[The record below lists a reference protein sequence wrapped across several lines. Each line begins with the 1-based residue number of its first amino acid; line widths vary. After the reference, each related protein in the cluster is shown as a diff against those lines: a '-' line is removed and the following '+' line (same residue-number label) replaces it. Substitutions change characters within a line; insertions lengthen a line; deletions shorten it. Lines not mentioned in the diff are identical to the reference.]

1 MVAFNGP
8 TAATS
13 KVSFREVSCTA
24 TVIMCGKTDADMK
37 VTIDSIRS
45 MVKAYT
51 LTRTG
56 ASIAANGKTE
66 CSMVLAAS
74 SMLSQHMRGR
84 ASGPSGNSSNGLNQ
98 SSRAD
103 PAV

>member
-8 TAATS
+8 MAATS
-13 KVSFREVSCTA
+13 KVSFRVVSCTA

-45 MVKAYT
+45 MMKACK

-56 ASIAANGKTE
+56 ANIVVSGKTE
-66 CSMVLAAS
+66 CSMV
-74 SMLSQHMRGR
+74 
-84 ASGPSGNSSNGLNQ
+84 
-98 SSRAD
+98 
-103 PAV
+103 